1 MTRQMLKVGGAGS
14 GGYRTIGEALRGATD
29 GAVVTIAAGRYEERL
44 VIDRVVTLVPEQ
56 DAGSVEIHSMSGITV
71 AVAAEGVQLTG
82 LVLSGDDRQAPVV
95 QVQRGELA
103 LDGCEVSGSAW
114 AAIFAHTRGTL
125 AVRDCTVGNAVG
137 AGIVVTSPGGNV
149 VENSTIAGVA
159 SSAIVVADAGRLL
172 VRGCA
177 VERSGGNGVCVN
189 GGAYAEVRSSVF
201 TGCSKP
207 GIAVEQKAGALLS
220 ELEVSG
226 GSGVDAY
233 FTGTGR
239 IEVSGCTFTGAGAQ
253 GVHVAAGSAPR
264 LTGCSVSGAGQ
275 IGVFVTDG
283 SRPVFEDLL
292 VDASPSGI
300 VVDGGSTPTFARTT
314 VRDSEQIAV
323 RITGESNARFEE
335 LTAQGPGAGVAVQG
349 WSSISLRGG
358 RVTSGRGAAVELRE
372 ASKGTVE
379 RVVLAATE
387 GTGLLLD
394 ANTVGTLEACSLEGC
409 GALVGGQAEL
419 SARNLQI
426 TDAPDIA
433 ISVLTAG
440 SLVLAGGRV
449 HGARGHGV
457 SVQEGA
463 TARLSGSRITGNGGH
478 GVDDASAGG
487 VEVREC
493 EIRDNDANDARP
505 AEQARTGRG
514 DQNAAA
520 PSPTRHAPAAAPAPP
535 RTLQAHD
542 GQSPDSADE
551 QDEAPAE
558 ERWQQ
563 RAVHNGT
570 GPIAELESL
579 VGLVSVKTEVRG
591 LINLIQ
597 MAQRREQMGLPMP
610 PMSRHL
616 VFAGPPGTGKTTVAR
631 IYGAV
636 LAELGVLPRGH
647 MVEVSRADMVASI
660 IGGTA
665 IKTTEVVNKALG
677 GVLFIDEAYTLTNQS
692 RGNGP
697 DFGREAVETL
707 MKLMEDHRNELVV
720 IAAGYSEH
728 MEQFLSSNPGMASR
742 FSRTIEFPNYSVDEL
757 VTIVRGM
764 CAAHQYDLPEA
775 TVGAVT
781 DYFEQVPKGPTF
793 GNGRVARKVFEA
805 MVNNQASRLAEDIE
819 SGDDELSRFAPED
832 VVISEMSPT
841 AGSAEGAIGGGRP
854 AAGAGARR
862 LAALIGLD
870 PVREALRVRLAGLA
884 RFKREQQ
891 PTTGLANLVFEGREG
906 AGRSAVAE
914 IYAQCL
920 AEDDLIASGS
930 VRRARLADFPVL
942 GPKQAQMFAG
952 HLFEQSAGGVL
963 LLRMDEDFF
972 RRSPEQRSAVLGALR
987 PAVTGNQ
994 ATVLLLTGEA
1004 HRVAQILRERAD
1016 VAGCFA
1022 DSLAFPDYDASRLAM
1037 LAGRYLAVRGFQ
1049 VPDETLRAMAER
1061 FAAGKPRFGAR
1072 DAHRFAQALA
1082 AAARSTTIGPADLA
1096 TPAPVAV
1103 PAPEADEQFGAQQPA
1118 ELVRG

>member
-1 MTRQMLKVGGAGS
+1 MTRQVLKVGGAAGGA
-14 GGYRTIGEALRGATD
+14 GGYRSIGEALRGATD

-56 DAGSVEIHSMSGITV
+56 DAGSVEIHSVSGITV

-82 LVLSGDDRQAPVV
+82 LVLSGADNQAPVV

-137 AGIVVTSPGGNV
+137 AGIVVTSPGANV

-172 VRGCA
+172 VRGSS
-177 VERSGGNGVCVN
+177 VERSGGNGICVN
-189 GGAYAEVRSSVF
+189 GNAYAEVRNTTFS
-201 TGCSKP
+201 GCAKP
-207 GIAVEQKAGALLS
+207 GIAVEQKAGALLA
-220 ELEVSG
+220 ELEISG
-226 GSGVDAY
+226 SSGVDSY
-233 FTGTGR
+233 FTGTGT

-264 LTGCSVSGAGQ
+264 VSGCTVTGAGQ
-275 IGVFVTDG
+275 VGVFVTDG
-283 SRPVFEDLL
+283 SRPVFEDCL
-292 VDASPSGI
+292 VDNGPSGI
-300 VVDGGSTPTFARTT
+300 AVEGKSGPTFVRTT
-314 VRDSEQIAV
+314 VRGSEMNSV
-323 RITGESNARFEE
+323 RVTGESQVQFEE
-335 LTAQGPGAGVAVQG
+335 LTVAGPGSGVSVQG
-349 WSSISLRGG
+349 WSTVNVRGG
-358 RVTSGRGAAVELRE
+358 RITAGIGVALEMRE
-372 ASKGTVE
+372 ASRGTVE
-379 RVVLAATE
+379 RVTLGATE
-387 GTGLLLD
+387 GTGMLLD
-394 ANTVGTLEACSLEGC
+394 AGTIATLEACSLEAC
-409 GALVGGQAEL
+409 GVLVGGQAEL
-419 SARNLQI
+419 NARNLQVA
-426 TDAPDIA
+426 DAPDIA
-433 ISVLTAG
+433 ISVLSAG
-440 SLVLAGGRV
+440 SLTLAGGRV
-449 HGARGHGV
+449 HGAGGHGV
-457 SVQEGA
+457 SVQEGG
-463 TARLSGSRITGNGGH
+463 TARLSGCRITGNGGR
-478 GVDDASAGG
+478 GVDDASSGG

-493 EIRDNDANDARP
+493 DIRDNDTKAGQPSRPAAETRPARP
-505 AEQARTGRG
+505 ARPEPPA
-514 DQNAAA
+514 
-520 PSPTRHAPAAAPAPP
+520 AAAPAPP
-535 RTLQAHD
+535 RTLQAQD
-542 GQSPDSADE
+542 GQESE
-551 QDEAPAE
+551 TQDEEEHPE
-558 ERWQQ
+558 ERWQP

-570 GPIAELESL
+570 GPIADLENL
-579 VGLVSVKTEVRG
+579 VGLASVKAEVKA
-591 LINLIQ
+591 LINLNQ
-597 MAQRREQMGLPMP
+597 MAQRRELMGLPMP

-647 MVEVSRADMVASI
+647 MVEVARADMVASI

-665 IKTTEVVNKALG
+665 LKTMEVVKKAIG

-707 MKLMEDHRNELVV
+707 MKMMEDHRNELVV

-757 VTIVRGM
+757 VTIVQGL

-805 MVNNQASRLAEDIE
+805 MVNNQASRLAEDVDA
-819 SGDDELSRFAPED
+819 GDDDLSRFAPED
-832 VVISEMSPT
+832 VVVAEVGGSGG
-841 AGSAEGAIGGGRP
+841 GSADGSGGGRP
-854 AAGAGARR
+854 AAVAGMRR
-862 LAALIGLD
+862 LSSLIGLD
-870 PVREALRVRLAGLA
+870 PVREALKVRLSGLA
-884 RFKREQQ
+884 RLKREQT
-891 PTTGLANLVFEGREG
+891 PIAGLANLVFEGREG
-906 AGRSAVAE
+906 VGRTAVAE

-930 VRRARLADFPVL
+930 VRKARLADFPVL
-942 GPKQAQMFAG
+942 EPKQAQIFAA

-972 RRSPEQRSAVLGALR
+972 RRTPEQRTAVLGALR
-987 PAVTGNQ
+987 PAVAKNQ
-994 ATVLLLTGEA
+994 STVLVLAGEA
-1004 HRVAQILRERAD
+1004 NRVAQILRERAD

-1022 DSLAFPDYDASRLAM
+1022 DSLSFPNYDAQGLA
-1037 LAGRYLAVRGFQ
+1037 LLTGRHLAVRGFQ
-1049 VPDETLRAMAER
+1049 VPDETLRAFAER
-1061 FAAGKPRFGAR
+1061 IAAAKPRNGAR
-1072 DAHRFAQALA
+1072 DAHRFAEALA
-1082 AAARSTTIGPADLA
+1082 AAARTTAIGPADVVRRA
-1096 TPAPVAV
+1096 PAA
-1103 PAPEADEQFGAQQPA
+1103 PA
-1118 ELVRG
+1118 EPVDAQPRPAASVPG

>member
-1 MTRQMLKVGGAGS
+1 MTRQMLKVGASGS
-14 GGYRTIGEALRGATD
+14 GGFRTIGEALRGATD

-56 DAGSVEIHSMSGITV
+56 DSGSVEIHSVSGITV

-82 LVLSGDDRQAPVV
+82 LKLSGADHKAPVV

-114 AAIFAHTRGTL
+114 SAIFAHTRGTL

-149 VENSTIAGVA
+149 VENSTIVGTA
-159 SSAIVVADAGRLL
+159 SSAIVVADGGRLL

-177 VERSGGNGVCVN
+177 VERSGGNGICVN
-189 GGAYAEVRSSVF
+189 GGAYAEVRNSTFS
-201 TGCSKP
+201 GCAKP
-207 GIAVEQKAGALLS
+207 GIAVEQQAGALLS

-226 GSGVDAY
+226 SSGVDAY
-233 FTGTGR
+233 FTGSGK
-239 IEVSGCTFTGAGAQ
+239 IEASGCIFTGAGVQ
-253 GVHVAAGSAPR
+253 GVHVAGGSAPQ
-264 LTGCSVSGAGQ
+264 LVGCTVSGAGQ
-275 IGVFVTDG
+275 IGVYVTEG
-283 SRPVFEDLL
+283 SRPAFADLM

-300 VVDGGSTPTFARTT
+300 VVDGGGAPSFARTT

-323 RITGESNARFEE
+323 RITGESKVQFEE
-335 LTAQGPGAGVAVQG
+335 LTAQGPGAGIGVQG
-349 WSSISLRGG
+349 WSSVHLRGG
-358 RVTSGRGAAVELRE
+358 RITAGLGAALELRE
-372 ASKGTVE
+372 AAKGVVE
-379 RVVLAATE
+379 RVSLAAAE

-394 ANTVGTLEACSLEGC
+394 AGTVGTVEACSLEGC

-419 SARNLQI
+419 NARNLQI
-426 TDAPDIA
+426 TDAPDIG

-440 SLVLAGGRV
+440 ELALSGGRI

-457 SVQEGA
+457 SVQDGA
-463 TARLSGSRITGNGGH
+463 TARLAGCRITGNGGR
-478 GVDDASAGG
+478 GLADDSSGG

-493 EIRDNDANDARP
+493 EIRDNDGNGGRP
-505 AEQARTGRG
+505 AEPGRG
-514 DQNAAA
+514 EQGAAGPA
-520 PSPTRHAPAAAPAPP
+520 PARQAPAAAPAPP
-535 RTLQAHD
+535 RTLQAYD
-542 GQSPDSADE
+542 GKGPDAAEDRDE
-551 QDEAPAE
+551 SPAE
-558 ERWQQ
+558 DRGLQ

-579 VGLVSVKTEVRG
+579 VGLISVKTEVRG

-597 MAQRREQMGLPMP
+597 MGQRREQMGLPMP

-636 LAELGVLPRGH
+636 LAELGILPRGH

-781 DYFEQVPKGPTF
+781 DYFEQVEKGPTF

-805 MVNNQASRLAEDIE
+805 MVNNQASRLAEDVD

-832 VVISEMSPT
+832 VVVAEMSPT

-854 AAGAGARR
+854 AAKAGARR

-870 PVREALRVRLAGLA
+870 PVREALKVRLAGLA
-884 RFKREQQ
+884 RLKREQQ

-906 AGRSAVAE
+906 TGRSSVAE

-920 AEDDLIASGS
+920 AEDNLIASGS

-942 GPKQAQMFAG
+942 GPKQAQVFAG
-952 HLFEQSAGGVL
+952 HLFEQSAGGMLV
-963 LLRMDEDFF
+963 LRMDEDFF
-972 RRSPEQRSAVLGALR
+972 RRSPEQRVAVLGALR

-1022 DSLAFPDYDASRLAM
+1022 DSLAFADYDAPRLA
-1037 LAGRYLAVRGFQ
+1037 LLVRRYLAVRGFQ
-1049 VPDETLRAMAER
+1049 VADETVRAIAAQ
-1061 FAAGKPRFGAR
+1061 FAAAPPRFGAR
-1072 DAHRFAQALA
+1072 DAHRFAQGLA
-1082 AAARSTTIGPADLA
+1082 AAARSSAIGPADLA
-1096 TPAPVAV
+1096 RPAPVSAPVSADAAV
-1103 PAPEADEQFGAQQPA
+1103 GAQQPA
-1118 ELVRG
+1118 ALAHR